1 MSSGS
6 DWSSEVVFSPSKA
19 RQQLA
24 EAKDWQYI
32 DAWLSARYERKQ
44 PPAFERNSETLKV
57 LLALAAH
64 NEAVDEENEL
74 LAKLKERAL
83 EDLKAEVGELGSVLE
98 AWGDFKFTKAKAEL
112 DADILTAL
120 NGNLSEDGRQSL
132 ESIAALSV
140 ALGSPSTD
148 PQRLGA
154 KILEL
159 TKNEF
164 DIQQQAQRVST
175 LQEGLESELSR
186 LRDMLSELQSEAF
199 ITPPS
204 LPQRTTEWTRG
215 TKLLSAK
222 LVDYSERLPT
232 ASHTGEPSP
241 SLQHVI
247 AQEQDI
253 LELKA
258 QVKAVEAEVRS
269 FHGLPYDKEL
279 ALLEVERIRCE
290 LEDLKRSRDSLF
302 EDLVEWGGGV
312 GERGDEDRHGV
323 MRLIE

>member
-6 DWSSEVVFSPSKA
+6 DWSFEVVSSPSKA

-32 DAWLSARYERKQ
+32 EAWLSARYERKQ

-57 LLALAAH
+57 LLTLAAH

-74 LAKLKERAL
+74 LAKLKESAL
-83 EDLKAEVGELGSVLE
+83 EELKAE
-98 AWGDFKFTKAKAEL
+98 AKADL
-112 DADILTAL
+112 DADIVIAL
-120 NGNLSEDGRQSL
+120 DRNLSKGGRQSL

-140 ALGSPSTD
+140 ALGLPSTD

-186 LRDMLSELQSEAF
+186 LRNMLSEVQGEAF

-204 LPQRTTEWTRG
+204 LPQKTAEWTRG
-215 TKLLSAK
+215 TKILSAK
-222 LVDYSERLPT
+222 LVDYTERLPT
-232 ASHTGEPSP
+232 ASHTRELSP
-241 SLQHVI
+241 SLQQVI
-247 AQEQDI
+247 AQERDI

-258 QVKAVEAEVRS
+258 QVKAIEAEVRS

-279 ALLEVERIRCE
+279 ALLEVKRVRCE
-290 LEDLKRSRDSLF
+290 LEELKRSRDSLF
-302 EDLVEWGGGV
+302 EDLLESGGGG
-312 GERGDEDRHGV
+312 GERGNEDRHGV